1 MAHSK
6 QTCPDNTAVVGAC
19 TSGGLADCGEGRI
32 SHYVDCS
39 TESLVDVPVETDWSD
54 TGWID
59 VDFEFGFWGSHK
71 SNKKK
76 AWAHCPSGEAIFSRC
91 AVGRYAEC
99 WLPNHSHH
107 GIQCGKLSEIYEFT
121 EDVPSKWV
129 CKDHGANAKCP
140 PNYVAV
146 SSCGSSL
153 NSDCQSDGCKHINE
167 VFTGLQCKAYKLKP
181 TTEAPTE
188 RPSAAPSKA
197 PSIASCLEN
206 TSALLEATKADYDD
220 TDVRTTKLTVDG
232 QKKEVVD
239 FAANAGE
246 NAVFEKT
253 CKNAGGRYVELN
265 YEAICKTPLKAV
277 VVTVKRH
284 PRCYATVCRPDDKQ
298 ILFEDFTLRL
308 TEERNDGDWE
318 CTGELKEEVQT
329 GTGENPSRT
338 RSGKSKEGDL
348 TPKSEVQT
356 GCEVETDLI
365 NDSKALI
372 RESADVKQKVE
383 DTKFLYI
390 FTRKQQLVTF
400 SNTEAF
406 RDVCIEGGFKA
417 VQLAQANIACGEAE
431 FEVQDFSV
439 CLGNSCR
446 DEEQGYSDAIAALF
460 QMKIAGYLKNPKAVC
475 TITSDAL
482 SASRGFIAVGT
493 MVFGLFWHL
502 VL

>member
-1 MAHSK
+1 
-6 QTCPDNTAVVGAC
+6 
-19 TSGGLADCGEGRI
+19 
-32 SHYVDCS
+32 
-39 TESLVDVPVETDWSD
+39 
-54 TGWID
+54 
-59 VDFEFGFWGSHK
+59 
-71 SNKKK
+71 
-76 AWAHCPSGEAIFSRC
+76 
-91 AVGRYAEC
+91 
-99 WLPNHSHH
+99 
-107 GIQCGKLSEIYEFT
+107 
-121 EDVPSKWV
+121 
-129 CKDHGANAKCP
+129 
-140 PNYVAV
+140 
-146 SSCGSSL
+146 
-153 NSDCQSDGCKHINE
+153 
-167 VFTGLQCKAYKLKP
+167 
-181 TTEAPTE
+181 
-188 RPSAAPSKA
+188 
-197 PSIASCLEN
+197 LEN

-246 NAVFEKT
+246 NAVFKVSCE
-253 CKNAGGRYVELN
+253 NEGGRYVELN
-265 YEAICKTPLKAV
+265 YEAICKTPSKAV

-284 PRCYATVCRPDDKQ
+284 PRCYAPVCKVDDEQ

-308 TEERNDGDWE
+308 TEERNNGDWE
-318 CTGELKEEVQT
+318 CTGDLKEEVQT
-329 GTGENPSRT
+329 GTGENPSRNRYEIRT
-338 RSGKSKEGDL
+338 GTGKPKEGDP

-356 GCEVETDLI
+356 GCEVETDLV

-372 RESADVKQKVE
+372 RESADIKQKVE